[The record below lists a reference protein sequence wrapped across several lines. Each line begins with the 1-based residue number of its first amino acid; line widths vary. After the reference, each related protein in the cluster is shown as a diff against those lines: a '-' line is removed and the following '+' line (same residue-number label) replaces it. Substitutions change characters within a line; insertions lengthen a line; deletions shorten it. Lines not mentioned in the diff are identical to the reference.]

1 MKRLFALILLIALP
15 LFPQS
20 YNEHILKIEAN
31 IIPRIILM
39 DYQFEE
45 KLTNGG
51 ITIAVIYNPI
61 DLPSA
66 KTIKKFIHEKYPKG
80 IKGYP
85 INVTLLTYDTI
96 VQKAVKSTLYYL
108 MDSDVET
115 VTKAIEQGRKNRI
128 LVFSHDSQNLKYGAH
143 VSLRID
149 KKIVPYLNPASLKAS
164 NITLRPALLSIS
176 ELYQ

>member
-1 MKRLFALILLIALP
+1 MKRLFALFMLMTLP

-45 KLTNGG
+45 KLIDGK
-51 ITIAVIYNPI
+51 ITVAVIYNPI

-66 KTIKKFIHEKYPKG
+66 KTIRKFFLKKYPDG

-85 INVTLLTYDTI
+85 INIILVPYDT
-96 VQKAVKSTLYYL
+96 VLATPYKATLYYL
-108 MDSDVET
+108 MDSDPET
-115 VTKAIEQGRKNRI
+115 VTRTVERSRKERI
-128 LVFSHDSQNLKYGAH
+128 LVFSHDSQNLGRGAH
-143 VSLRID
+143 ISLRID
-149 KKIVPYLNPASLKAS
+149 KKIVPYINPASLKAS
-164 NITLRPALLSIS
+164 NISLRPALLSIS

>member
-1 MKRLFALILLIALP
+1 MKRLFALLLLVTLP

-39 DYQFEE
+39 DYKFDE
-45 KLTNGG
+45 KLIDGK

-61 DLPSA
+61 DIPSA
-66 KTIKKFIHEKYPKG
+66 KKITKFFREKYPDG

-85 INVTLLTYDTI
+85 ITVLLVPYDTI
-96 VQKAVKSTLYYL
+96 EKEASKSTLYYL
-108 MDSDVET
+108 MDSDITSVTRAVE
-115 VTKAIEQGRKNRI
+115 QSRKHQI
-128 LVFSHDSQNLKYGAH
+128 LVFSHDSQNLKHGAH
-143 VSLRID
+143 VSLKID
-149 KKIVPYLNPASLKAS
+149 KKIVPFLNPTSLKAS
-164 NITLRPALLSIS
+164 GITLRPALLSIS